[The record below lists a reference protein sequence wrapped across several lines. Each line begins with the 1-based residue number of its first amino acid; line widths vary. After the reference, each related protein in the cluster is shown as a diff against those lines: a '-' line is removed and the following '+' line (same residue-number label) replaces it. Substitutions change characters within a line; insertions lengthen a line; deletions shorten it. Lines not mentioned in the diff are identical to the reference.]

1 MIIEK
6 QKKKINICTLAAN
19 EISEAAIP
27 FLPRPP
33 ASQSVLNTRV
43 VRSLGRGRLGK
54 MTDADIN
61 DLIRGHGM
69 AAGDADPSASRN
81 PLGGGPTRSTGDSA
95 GCGANEDGS
104 RACY

>member
-1 MIIEK
+1 MRF
-6 QKKKINICTLAAN
+6 QKG
-19 EISEAAIP
+19 P
-27 FLPRPP
+27 FHFYRVQP

-61 DLIRGHGM
+61 DLILGHGM
-69 AAGDADPSASRN
+69 AAGRHLSVSVQKPIRRR
-81 PLGGGPTRSTGDSA
+81 PHTKRQGHST